1 MHARVAQNSP
11 ISQGKIIIISPH
23 RTIERVMP
31 FAGKQA

>member
-11 ISQGKIIIISPH
+11 ISQGKIIISPH

-31 FAGKQA
+31 FAGKEA